1 MDGPAIPAGTVMRAA
16 LLDDIVS
23 AAQAG
28 SATAFAELH
37 SIHCRRLYR
46 TIFRITR
53 NSHDTEE
60 ALQDTFLR
68 AYLAIKTFEGKSNVH
83 TWLTRIAVNSALMIL
98 RKQRAHPEVLFDPQP
113 DHRCEAIAFEVR
125 DPAPNPEELCVLRQH
140 QLKAL
145 RAICRLRPHLRGP
158 IRMRLINGWSI
169 KEISSALNTSE
180 ASVKSRLHRAYQQ
193 LSRCALT

>member
-28 SATAFAELH
+28 SATAFADLY

-46 TIFRITR
+46 TILRITK
-53 NSHDTEE
+53 NSHDAEE

-125 DPAPNPEELCVLRQH
+125 DPTPNPEELCVLRQH

-145 RAICRLRPHLRGP
+145 RAICRLRPHLRRP
-158 IRMRLINGWSI
+158 IRMRIINGWSI
-169 KEISSALNTSE
+169 KEISRALNTSE
-180 ASVKSRLHRAYQQ
+180 ASVKSRLHRAHQQ
-193 LSRCALT
+193 LSRYALT